1 MYGAGL
7 LRQAVAGQ
15 NDWRFLYLSSLS
27 LAEGAEAEKGVFRGP
42 AGEIPHTT
50 GRVPP
55 AGAGGRRTMRNSAV
69 VIEKGRKAGGQNM
82 LILHGGHPARR
93 CRRIEREGIC
103 YADAL
108 LLAPPTRL

>member
-1 MYGAGL
+1 M
-7 LRQAVAGQ
+7 
-15 NDWRFLYLSSLS
+15 
-27 LAEGAEAEKGVFRGP
+27 
-42 AGEIPHTT
+42 EIPVSVKPEPDGRSGSGERCVPRSCGGDTT
-50 GRVPP
+50 GRVPA
-55 AGAGGRRTMRNSAV
+55 AGAGGRRTMKNSAV
-69 VIEKGRKAGGQNM
+69 VIGKGRKAGGQNM